1 MLELPFVQIFED
13 GSDCDLSSVGTAAD
27 LEGCS

>member
-13 GSDCDLSSVGTAAD
+13 GSDHDLLSVGTTAD